1 MPFRLPSIVRVF
13 TMGKK
18 LTDEQLLFPRIKDIR
33 RRPRATTP
41 SSGVAASQP
50 SGAFSSP
57 SAAPAF
63 PSSTFSAP
71 PTQSTGFAFGQSQ
84 SFPGANTGPSQPSQ
98 GGAASFSFGGSGST
112 GFNFSSSGFGSP
124 AASNPFATNS
134 FTGSP
139 TPTQPTSN
147 ASTGFGFGNQSTTQ
161 QPFSAGGFGMQQPA
175 STSTGTGMFG
185 QGATSAAA
193 NPAAESMQMSP
204 DAKPKAPSFSSN
216 TSASFQN
223 QNLFGDSGAPN
234 PFSPKPAATPSSNPF
249 GGLNVPSTT
258 DKPSIDRGEGFA
270 AKPAFAAQPT
280 AQTTQATPFG
290 SLFGAT
296 PAASTPSEPG
306 KMNAPQT
313 SMGNLFSPK
322 PAAQSAPSNPFAPKT
337 SSEQAATTAA
347 TSQPPQP
354 LFGAAGASQPTFGNR
369 STPKPAAEQGPLN
382 NLFAPKPVAEQE
394 TGKPAGAS
402 PVKPLFGATPA
413 TTESSGP
420 EKVQPSP
427 ATSQNLFAP
436 KPAETQP
443 FGSLFGATPASKT
456 SEIEKPQFS
465 PTANNLF
472 APKPPT
478 EQATSNNLFAPKP
491 VAEQSPDKPAEAQSF
506 KPLFGTTS
514 ATLESSESDKAK
526 AAPSASQNLFA
537 PKPAAEQA
545 STSAVQPPS
554 SQPFGNLFG
563 GKAAAPV
570 SNQTQAALG
579 MPPASSNPP
588 TAVAAQKAAARIPK
602 PDIPAGATKKITEDS
617 ELLCQLRSLD
627 KFFKEEILKCEA
639 GTDAFDNSIL
649 FYLRVRQA
657 LGAPLKTKGATQL
670 KRLKQ
675 ANRATSR
682 QESGSTKTPAVP
694 ADSNASATS
703 SLFSQSFSSPSSS
716 PANPANG
723 MSEAKS
729 SSPSSFTPAPQAP
742 QNPFASL
749 STSTATAT
757 SAKKAPTAA
766 PPKAPQNPFTSLS
779 TSTATA
785 TPTEK
790 APAANPFAGLSTSNA
805 TAKPAEKAA
814 SGAAPSASML
824 AGNMFANG
832 QSTSTQ
838 GATAPPRIPKFG
850 NGASGVDFMAQ
861 FQKKA
866 EQAMAEEKAKRKAE
880 DFDSDSDD
888 EEEWERRDAEKQR
901 EKRAKLDSA
910 PKKKSVFVPGEGF
923 KWIDA
928 DEPTPSDSAAS
939 SPKPAEKSLTTASPA
954 LSSASIFDASS
965 RPLSNSENIFGRLS
979 ATPQPSDNAKDSDES
994 DNEGKPRSPKRRA
1007 SEDTNGDEGD
1017 FATAVRKSKRSKPS
1031 ETPGSTKS
1039 SLDTPLPAPTAAA
1052 GRSLFDRVQ
1061 SPAPQNDSST
1071 SSLFSAS
1078 LDKVSSPAGDHT
1090 WKPHSPIKFS
1100 SDSTL
1105 GSAPPLPPSS
1115 VSASEN
1121 VTPAGGASG
1130 EATPDE
1136 EAASGAIFD
1145 LSNANA
1151 GEEEEEVAF
1160 ECRARAFKLATGWT
1174 SQGTGIVRLLQH
1186 PGSGRARIVLR
1197 ADPGGQ
1203 VILNTLLKKDL
1214 DYARASNSVQ
1224 FMVPLADQQ
1233 LEHWAIRVKAESIQS
1248 FYDKIQEIKN

>member
-1 MPFRLPSIVRVF
+1 MPFQLPSIVLVF

-18 LTDEQLLFPRIKDIR
+18 FTDEQLLFPRIKDIR

-41 SSGVAASQP
+41 SGGVAASQP

-63 PSSTFSAP
+63 PSTTFSAP

-84 SFPGANTGPSQPSQ
+84 SFPGANSGPSQPSQ
-98 GGAASFSFGGSGST
+98 GGAAPFSFGGSGST

-134 FTGSP
+134 FTGNSN
-139 TPTQPTSN
+139 PTQTTSN
-147 ASTGFGFGNQSTTQ
+147 ASTGFGFGNQPTTQ

-185 QGATSAAA
+185 QGVTSAAA
-193 NPAAESMQMSP
+193 KPAAESMQMSP
-204 DAKPKAPSFSSN
+204 DAKPKAPSFTSN
-216 TSASFQN
+216 TSASFQTR
-223 QNLFGDSGAPN
+223 NLFGDSGAPN
-234 PFSPKPAATPSSNPF
+234 PFSPKHAATPSSNPF

-258 DKPSIDRGEGFA
+258 DKPSSDKAEGFA

-280 AQTTQATPFG
+280 AAQTTQAAPFG

-296 PAASTPSEPG
+296 PAASMPSEPG
-306 KMNAPQT
+306 KVNAPP
-313 SMGNLFSPK
+313 SEMGNLFSPK
-322 PAAQSAPSNPFAPKT
+322 PAAQPAPSNPFAPKPVAEQAT
-337 SSEQAATTAA
+337 SSNPFALKTASGLAATTAA
-347 TSQPPQP
+347 NSQPSQP

-369 STPKPAAEQGPLN
+369 STSKPAAEQAPLN

-394 TGKPAGAS
+394 TGKPTGAS

-427 ATSQNLFAP
+427 ATSQNPFVP
-436 KPAETQP
+436 KPTETQP
-443 FGSLFGATPASKT
+443 FGSLFGATPASSNP
-456 SEIEKPQFS
+456 SETEKPQSS
-465 PTANNLF
+465 PTAQNLF
-472 APKPPT
+472 APKPAT
-478 EQATSNNLFAPKP
+478 QQATSNNLFIPKP
-491 VAEQSPDKPAEAQSF
+491 A
-506 KPLFGTTS
+506 
-514 ATLESSESDKAK
+514 ATLEPSESEKTK
-526 AAPSASQNLFA
+526 AAPPASQNLFA

-545 STSAVQPPS
+545 STSPVQPPS

-563 GKAAAPV
+563 SKAAAPV

-579 MPPASSNPP
+579 ISPASSSPP

-602 PDIPAGATKKITEDS
+602 PGIPAGATKKITEDS

-657 LGAPLKTKGATQL
+657 LGAPLSAKGATQL
-670 KRLKQ
+670 KLHKQ
-675 ANRATSR
+675 ANQATSR
-682 QESGSTKTPAVP
+682 QDNGLTKKPAVP
-694 ADSNASATS
+694 AGPNSSATS

-716 PANPANG
+716 PANPVNG

-729 SSPSSFTPAPQAP
+729 SSPSSFTPAPQAS

-749 STSTATAT
+749 STSTATTT
-757 SAKKAPTAA
+757 SA
-766 PPKAPQNPFTSLS
+766 
-779 TSTATA
+779 
-785 TPTEK
+785 EK

-814 SGAAPSASML
+814 SAAAPSASSL

-832 QSTSTQ
+832 QTTSMQ
-838 GATAPPRIPKFG
+838 GATTPPQIPKFG

-861 FQKKA
+861 FQKRA
-866 EQAMAEEKAKRKAE
+866 EQTMAEEKAKRKAE

-901 EKRAKLDSA
+901 EKRAKLESA

-928 DEPTPSDSAAS
+928 DEPTPSNSGAS
-939 SPKPAEKSLTTASPA
+939 SPRHAEKSLTAASPA
-954 LSSASIFDASS
+954 LSSASIFDTSS
-965 RPLSNSENIFGRLS
+965 QPLSNSENIFARLS

-994 DNEGKPRSPKRRA
+994 DNDGKTRSPKRRA
-1007 SEDTNGDEGD
+1007 SEYTSGDEGD
-1017 FATAVRKSKRSKPS
+1017 ITTAVGKSKRSKSS

-1078 LDKVSSPAGDHT
+1078 LDKVYSSAGDHT
-1090 WKPHSPIKFS
+1090 WKPNSPIKFS

-1105 GSAPPLPPSS
+1105 GSAPALPPSS

-1130 EATPDE
+1130 AATPDE
-1136 EAASGAIFD
+1136 EVAPGAIFD

-1186 PGSGRARIVLR
+1186 PGSGRARIILR

-1233 LEHWAIRVKAESIQS
+1233 LEHWAIRVKAGSIQR
-1248 FYDKIQEIKN
+1248 FHDKIQEIKN